1 MNISG
6 SPADRRDVLGLYAAS
21 NEPVDVFVGDW
32 MSELNM
38 PSRAYSVANGLGV
51 GYEETFLEALE
62 PALEDLA
69 RRRIKLAAN
78 GGTVATKDLF
88 DVVVK
93 LVEKKGL
100 NLNVAWVEGDLVM
113 DQVNAL
119 RKEDTKFK
127 HISTG
132 EILDDWEYEPLFAQC
147 YLGGMGIA
155 EAFRSGAD
163 IVICGRVADA
173 APIVGGAAWFHGW
186 SRTDFDQLARS
197 LIAGH
202 LIECSTYVT
211 GGNYTGFKSLDWGH
225 LDDLG
230 YPIAEIGYDG
240 DVIITKP
247 DETGGVVNVETCKE
261 QLLYEIQGKWYLNS
275 DVTAVIDQAKFEQVG
290 KDRVRLS
297 GVTGR
302 PPPRTTKVGLTAFG
316 GYKAEVHWA
325 LVGLDIAEKVKM
337 MEIQIKASFGKKR
350 LEKFTTFSLT
360 TYGSVPTN
368 PTNMNAATVDL
379 RLLVQAR
386 NKEDLSDENFARPAF
401 DIIMSSFPAA
411 TFHPDKRTATPLA
424 YQEYFPTLISQPTV
438 TVHFSKPGL
447 ESISISPPEE
457 TIEHPEYQ
465 PSYETANPIPLE
477 AFGPTVKAPLGYRV
491 LARAGDK
498 GSNCNVGFFVRDE
511 TEWPWLRS
519 LLTTDTFI
527 ELMAEEYQGQVIDR
541 MEFPNLW
548 AVHFLVKDFLDRGV
562 TANATYDVLG
572 KPCAN
577 CRDFGATCEYLPPKS
592 MMHRDQQKSVQAVQA
607 VEDRVAELESIL
619 RREGIGP
626 HGEKRK
632 QRVNEE
638 LYTCSPSMLEM
649 PAEKRWKP
657 SPTPS
662 EQRSDASSP
671 MPKRMA
677 VSTVVEILRDLSI
690 EASGGYIGASSQIT
704 MGRMIS
710 SIVQAREYTISSSI
724 ERGWE
729 HLSPK
734 SANTASVS
742 PSSGLDFSQ
751 VPPEIA
757 DKLLHGYVRHISTRW
772 PILQTPFVRLLHA
785 ERYTLSDAFF
795 TSVLH
800 LIYAIGGRFLET
812 TGETGDFFPEHHFD
826 QALKNL
832 DDILRLHDI
841 RSVQFLLL
849 LSIYSLRSP
858 KGPGA
863 WTYTGLAMRT
873 CIDLGMHRKTQKSR
887 SLLEHEMRKRVFW
900 TCYCLDRQVSIILG
914 RPFAISDRDIDVQLP
929 LDVDESCE
937 DLEVLERTR
946 VATDQGSNS
955 PASKSTSMTGFIYI
969 CKLRQIESDIQQS
982 IYRVDQSAPATEAEA
997 ERFIAQLETMPTD
1010 ATTTHPE
1017 SMIVDNYDYYMV
1029 YYYKCL
1035 RFLLHPVVLS
1045 TELSDTKY
1053 LLKCAEA
1060 CGGVC
1065 RTYKKLHQ
1073 SVPVGFSVM
1082 ALHSIFLAGLTLIYC
1097 AWAAPKEVFNIGTS
1111 NDMNAC
1117 SIVLYIITERW
1128 PGARKYRDL
1137 YESIKQMV
1145 LESIEEGQYEPRRAI
1160 TSLRPG
1166 LHAALRA
1173 IDHNDDSQGE
1183 FSASAMVTN
1192 MAGGSLPPDS
1202 EAVQASSSNYAAHTP
1217 GTQSHFNL
1225 VMPLD
1230 FHDSDGFVDTMFAT
1244 PTSDWLVA

>member
-1 MNISG
+1 
-6 SPADRRDVLGLYAAS
+6 
-21 NEPVDVFVGDW
+21 
-32 MSELNM
+32 
-38 PSRAYSVANGLGV
+38 
-51 GYEETFLEALE
+51 
-62 PALEDLA
+62 
-69 RRRIKLAAN
+69 
-78 GGTVATKDLF
+78 
-88 DVVVK
+88 
-93 LVEKKGL
+93 
-100 NLNVAWVEGDLVM
+100 
-113 DQVNAL
+113 
-119 RKEDTKFK
+119 
-127 HISTG
+127 
-132 EILDDWEYEPLFAQC
+132 
-147 YLGGMGIA
+147 
-155 EAFRSGAD
+155 
-163 IVICGRVADA
+163 
-173 APIVGGAAWFHGW
+173 
-186 SRTDFDQLARS
+186 
-197 LIAGH
+197 
-202 LIECSTYVT
+202 
-211 GGNYTGFKSLDWGH
+211 
-225 LDDLG
+225 
-230 YPIAEIGYDG
+230 
-240 DVIITKP
+240 
-247 DETGGVVNVETCKE
+247 
-261 QLLYEIQGKWYLNS
+261 
-275 DVTAVIDQAKFEQVG
+275 
-290 KDRVRLS
+290 
-297 GVTGR
+297 
-302 PPPRTTKVGLTAFG
+302 
-316 GYKAEVHWA
+316 
-325 LVGLDIAEKVKM
+325 
-337 MEIQIKASFGKKR
+337 
-350 LEKFTTFSLT
+350 
-360 TYGSVPTN
+360 
-368 PTNMNAATVDL
+368 
-379 RLLVQAR
+379 
-386 NKEDLSDENFARPAF
+386 
-401 DIIMSSFPAA
+401 
-411 TFHPDKRTATPLA
+411 
-424 YQEYFPTLISQPTV
+424 
-438 TVHFSKPGL
+438 
-447 ESISISPPEE
+447 
-457 TIEHPEYQ
+457 
-465 PSYETANPIPLE
+465 
-477 AFGPTVKAPLGYRV
+477 
-491 LARAGDK
+491 
-498 GSNCNVGFFVRDE
+498 
-511 TEWPWLRS
+511 
-519 LLTTDTFI
+519 
-527 ELMAEEYQGQVIDR
+527 
-541 MEFPNLW
+541 
-548 AVHFLVKDFLDRGV
+548 
-562 TANATYDVLG
+562 
-572 KPCAN
+572 
-577 CRDFGATCEYLPPKS
+577 
-592 MMHRDQQKSVQAVQA
+592 MHRDQQKSVQAVQA

-632 QRVNEE
+632 QRVDEE

-649 PAEKRWKP
+649 PAEKRWEP

-734 SANTASVS
+734 SANTAPVS

-873 CIDLGMHRKTQKSR
+873 CI
-887 SLLEHEMRKRVFW
+887 
-900 TCYCLDRQVSIILG
+900 
-914 RPFAISDRDIDVQLP
+914 LP

-997 ERFIAQLETMPTD
+997 ERFIAQLE
-1010 ATTTHPE
+1010 
-1017 SMIVDNYDYYMV
+1017 MV

-1097 AWAAPKEVFNIGTS
+1097 AWAAPKEVFSIGTS

-1117 SIVLYIITERW
+1117 SIVLYISITERW
-1128 PGARKYRDL
+1128 PGARKYRDI

-1192 MAGGSLPPDS
+1192 MAGGSLPPDP
-1202 EAVQASSSNYAAHTP
+1202 EAVQASSSNYAVNTP

-1225 VMPLD
+1225 MMPLD
-1230 FHDSDGFVDTMFAT
+1230 FHDSDGFIDTMFAT